1 MDDDT
6 LQQDLLR
13 NRSDTTCGFF
23 GKKKERKDLR
33 PTSSFD
39 DNRRMIRLVSFPR
52 RHLLRVFIVGNVKA
66 TTKKAEVSVSRG
78 ICYVSYKTL
87 ANTTMNCTNGFLQ
100 NFGTYHNELY
110 RWFSRC
116 NTSDHNETETK
127 SPPIEHIDTFSFL

>member
-1 MDDDT
+1 MT
-6 LQQDLLR
+6 LVIWWHPAARFTKKQKWHNLWIFWQKE
-13 NRSDTTCGFF
+13 
-23 GKKKERKDLR
+23 GK
-33 PTSSFD
+33 TSLSA
-39 DNRRMIRLVSFPR
+39 DNRRMIRLVSVPR

-116 NTSDHNETETK
+116 NTLDHNETETK
-127 SPPIEHIDTFSFL
+127 SFPIEHIDTFPFL